1 MNSRMYLVFVAI
13 IDIKLKVTNV
23 ENTMGKIEL
32 FGTKYNL
39 WYRHS
44 NYAIEWHE
52 KGVSTQNVI

>member
-39 WYRHS
+39 
-44 NYAIEWHE
+44 
-52 KGVSTQNVI
+52 